1 MTEVGNVYGQ
11 ALYALARDE
20 KLSKQILQQLRVLAD
35 AFGQEPAFL
44 RLLSNP
50 SLTKETRCQI
60 IDDSFR
66 GKIHG
71 YVLNFLKILSEKGYT
86 KHFPDCVLAYQE
98 QYNRDN
104 GILPVQ
110 AITAIPLTAEQST
123 KLTEKLARITG
134 KTVEL
139 TNRVDTACM
148 GGVRLEYDGKCMDD
162 TVSHRLE
169 SVRSLLKN
177 TVL

>member
-11 ALYALARDE
+11 ALYALASDE
-20 KLSKQILQQLRVLAD
+20 NLSKQILQELNVLAE
-35 AFGQEPAFL
+35 AFCQEPAYL
-44 RLLSNP
+44 RLLCNP

-60 IDDSFR
+60 VDDSFR
-66 GKIHG
+66 GKVHN

-86 KHFPDCVLAYQE
+86 KHFPDCVQAYKE

-110 AITAIPLTAEQST
+110 AVTAVPLSAEQST

-134 KTVEL
+134 KAIEL
-139 TNRVDTACM
+139 TNRVDATCM

-169 SVRSLLKN
+169 SVRSVLKN